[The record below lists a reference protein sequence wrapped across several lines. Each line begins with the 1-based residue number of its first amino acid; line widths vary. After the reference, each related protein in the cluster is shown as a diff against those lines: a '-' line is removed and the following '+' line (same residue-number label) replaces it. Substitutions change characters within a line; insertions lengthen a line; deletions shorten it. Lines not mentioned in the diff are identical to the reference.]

1 MSFFKTIL
9 GAVLFVFAFAVSA
22 DGHGPG
28 GLDSVEGSRGLRSPG
43 VDNCAVQVEVYDG
56 DVCVPASA
64 DGGDGGEGNGGDAG
78 DAGDSGEGDSGEG
91 DSGEGDSGEGDSGEG
106 DSGEGHGDY

>member
-1 MSFFKTIL
+1 MNFLKTIL
-9 GAVLFVFAFAVSA
+9 GAMLFVFAFSVSA

-28 GLDSVEGSRGLRSPG
+28 GLDSVEGSRGLRGPG

-64 DGGDGGEGNGGDAG
+64 DGGDGGDGNGGDAG
-78 DAGDSGEGDSGEG
+78 AGDSGPAAGEGDSGEG
-91 DSGEGDSGEGDSGEG
+91 DSGEGEGQG
-106 DSGEGHGDY
+106 DDY

>member
-1 MSFFKTIL
+1 MNFLKTIL
-9 GAVLFVFAFAVSA
+9 GVMLFALALTVSA

-43 VDNCAVQVEVYDG
+43 VDNCDVQVEAFDG

-64 DGGDGGEGNGGDAG
+64 DGGDSGDAG
-78 DAGDSGEGDSGEG
+78 PAADAGDSGEGEGGEG
-91 DSGEGDSGEGDSGEG
+91 EGGEGEGGEGEG
-106 DSGEGHGDY
+106 GSDQGHGDE